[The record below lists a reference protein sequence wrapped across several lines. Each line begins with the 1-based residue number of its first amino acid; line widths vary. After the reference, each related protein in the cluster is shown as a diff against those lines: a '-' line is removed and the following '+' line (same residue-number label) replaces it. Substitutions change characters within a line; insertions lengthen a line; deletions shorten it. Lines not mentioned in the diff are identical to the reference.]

1 MRASISFPCARLTRV
16 AWPLSAGLRAARGLA
31 VISVIHSGKE
41 FMTSGHDMQ
50 VARETYNGFIKAFAW
65 GAAICF
71 ATALVV
77 IALIA

>member
-1 MRASISFPCARLTRV
+1 
-16 AWPLSAGLRAARGLA
+16 
-31 VISVIHSGKE
+31 
-41 FMTSGHDMQ
+41 MTSGHDMQ